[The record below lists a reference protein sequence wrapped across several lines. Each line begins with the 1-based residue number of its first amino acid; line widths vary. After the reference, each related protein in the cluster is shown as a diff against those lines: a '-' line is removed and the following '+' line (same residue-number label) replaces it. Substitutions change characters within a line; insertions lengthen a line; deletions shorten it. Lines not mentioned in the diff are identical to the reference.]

1 MGVSACAKLSP
12 APPVARHAP
21 RRFGALDA
29 VWLAIAAAY
38 PFVVLNF
45 ATLQVDD
52 GDFWWTLALGRA
64 TWLAGALPAADPLPY
79 TPTPG
84 PYLQAQW
91 LAGLLLYGAYQLGG
105 FAALLVLRSVCV
117 GGAFALLYLGCRRT
131 GAAPALAGL
140 CTLLALPVVNVGLS
154 LRPQIFA
161 LVPFLLYLEGTR
173 RPLAAGRALYFLPLV
188 MVFWANVHGSF
199 VFGLLLVGLALGARL
214 LDLGRAGRL
223 RAAARDAE
231 TRALAVLLGLSAL
244 APLVN
249 PYGLGLLGYL
259 RDYLAVNPAHLAVGG
274 LLTEWL
280 PTSLATPGGVPF
292 FCSAIALLLVL
303 YVNARRAGSPSL
315 AFGLGTAEALRLL
328 VFAWLALRWIRAIVW
343 WGLVLPAPLA
353 GLLQRALVGAP
364 AGSPPPGRPA
374 LNRLL
379 LGLTLAV
386 AVGSL
391 PWWRAALPSLTPDV
405 RAMVEPVPL
414 AEAADR
420 VLPAERAG
428 QVFHYVAWGGYL
440 AWRLGPG
447 QRIFVD
453 GRYEAYRPEVFEDYT
468 RISAAEP
475 GWDTRLAH
483 YGVGQLVL
491 SRAGQPALVD
501 AAASSPAWQLVYD
514 QGDVVVYRLT
524 YPPSPLPMREGG
536 EGRILRPLAL
546 RQGGALVAGM
556 AGSPLP

>member
-1 MGVSACAKLSP
+1 MGIRARP
-12 APPVARHAP
+12 RIGPPRRHA
-21 RRFGALDA
+21 ALDA
-29 VWLAIAAAY
+29 VWLAIVAAY
-38 PFVVLNF
+38 PFIVLNF
-45 ATLQVDD
+45 ATFQADD

-91 LAGLLLYGAYQLGG
+91 LAALLLYGAYQLGG
-105 FAALLVLRSVCV
+105 FAALVVLRSACV
-117 GGAFALLYLGCRRT
+117 AGAFALLYLGCRRA

-140 CTLLALPVVNVGLS
+140 CTLLALPLVNVGLS
-154 LRPQIFA
+154 LRPQVLA

-173 RPLAAGRALYFLPLV
+173 RPLAAGRALYLLPLV

-199 VFGLLLVGLALGARL
+199 VFGLLLVGLALVARL
-214 LDLGRAGRL
+214 LDLARVGRL

-259 RDYLAVNPAHLAVGG
+259 RDYLAVNPGHLAVGG

-280 PTSLATPGGVPF
+280 PTSIAAPGGVPF
-292 FCSAIALLLVL
+292 FCSAVVLLLLLL
-303 YVNARRAGSPSL
+303 YINPNHRSPSPRE

-353 GLLQRALVGAP
+353 SLLQRALVGAP

-391 PWWRAALPSLTPDV
+391 PWWRAALPGLTPEARV
-405 RAMVEPVPL
+405 IVEPSPL
-414 AEAADR
+414 AEAADL

-428 QVFHYVAWGGYL
+428 QVFHYIAWGGYL
-440 AWRLGPG
+440 AWRLGPS

-453 GRYEAYRPEVFEDYT
+453 GRYEAYRPAVFEDYA
-468 RISAAEP
+468 RISAADP
-475 GWDTRLAH
+475 GWDARLAY

-491 SRAGQPALVD
+491 SRSGQNALV
-501 AAASSPAWQLVYD
+501 AAVAQSPAWQPVYES
-514 QGDVVVYRLT
+514 GDVALYRRR
-524 YPPSPLPMREGG
+524 SP
-536 EGRILRPLAL
+536 
-546 RQGGALVAGM
+546 
-556 AGSPLP
+556 